1 MKVGDQLQEQDNN
14 MSQNQSFLEEVLQET
29 LIACSEKT

>member
-1 MKVGDQLQEQDNN
+1 

-29 LIACSEKT
+29 LIACSEKTWYIFR